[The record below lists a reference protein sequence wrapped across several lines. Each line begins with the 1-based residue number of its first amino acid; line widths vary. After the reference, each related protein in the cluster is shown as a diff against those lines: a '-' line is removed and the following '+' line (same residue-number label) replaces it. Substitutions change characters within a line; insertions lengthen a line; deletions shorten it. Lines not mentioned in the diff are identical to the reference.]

1 MGVPAATVLLGI
13 VGVFLGIGV
22 VALTWSS
29 WQTLLVLLIFGAV
42 IVAIFVTVSPFIRL
56 DQLSRLTESQVRQSQ
71 LRSARSRHPV
81 QLGELLSAKQ
91 LRDAYFLVVLGSGG
105 HTKEML
111 AMMEVNFPAVAGLH
125 RRYIVSSGDTMS
137 LKHLKA
143 FEDSVTATHGEKNA
157 GTYDVHIVT
166 RARKIH
172 QTLMTVPI
180 SGFQSLLDIFPL
192 LLRSPFTGPRSRQN
206 YPDVILTNG
215 PATGFFV
222 GLVAWVLKIFHI
234 VPEDAA
240 QILYVESW
248 ARIKTL
254 SLTGLLFYYLD
265 MADVF
270 LVQHEKV
277 AKKYG
282 VQNAGCMVVKRRS

>member
-1 MGVPAATVLLGI
+1 MLL
-13 VGVFLGIGV
+13 
-22 VALTWSS
+22 TK
-29 WQTLLVLLIFGAV
+29 
-42 IVAIFVTVSPFIRL
+42 
-56 DQLSRLTESQVRQSQ
+56 SQIRQSK
-71 LRSARSRHPV
+71 LRSARVRHPV
-81 QLGELLSAKQ
+81 QLGQVMSSKQ

-111 AMMEVNFPAVAGLH
+111 AMMEVNFPATPGLH
-125 RRYIVSSGDTMS
+125 RRYIVTSGDAMS

-143 FEDSVTATHGEKNA
+143 FEDGMAATHGAKNA

-172 QTLMTVPI
+172 QSLITVPI

-222 GLVAWVLKIFHI
+222 GLVAWILRIFHI

-248 ARIKTL
+248 ARIRTL

-265 MADVF
+265 MADIF

-277 AKKYG
+277 AQIFG
-282 VQNAGCMVVKRRS
+282 VQNAGCMVVKRRK